1 MKISYTILA
10 GFFSILLLFVT
21 TTFINYRQSEL
32 INENSEALTRS
43 STILKHSNRFQ
54 RNVLN
59 MVSGLRGYLLTNEP
73 FFIQAYDSAMH
84 ENDDILHELSELIP
98 DSSAQ
103 GSMLAGISALNSHWL
118 AEFGKPLI
126 EARRL
131 AGGSDSSMAAFNKL
145 YRAKMV
151 TGIEKNINRS
161 LQNKFREF
169 SNYEYASREEQRAG
183 LTASIQNTKRISFFL
198 TMFSIIAG
206 ISIAVFL
213 ANYISSGVV
222 KMVRMAE
229 SISQGHYKVSM
240 RATGKDELSS
250 LARALN
256 HMAGVLAENISLL
269 KRKNDELDQFAYIV
283 SHDLKAPL
291 RGIDNVVTWIEEDH
305 TTELS
310 PKVTEYLDLI
320 KGRIKRAEN
329 LLNGILSYSRVGREL
344 QQRETVDVNQLIEE
358 VRESLPPHSGI
369 QLEVQA
375 ALPVLQTEKLPLLQ
389 VFTNLITNAYK
400 YHDKPQGYVKVYFQH
415 LGPTYEFYV
424 EDNGPGIAQEYH
436 RKIFTIFQTLEE
448 RDSFESTGV
457 GLSIV
462 KKILDDRKL
471 SIRVQS
477 EPGRG
482 ATFIF
487 TWRANE

>member
-10 GFFSILLLFVT
+10 GFFIILLLFVT
-21 TTFINYRQSEL
+21 TTFINYRQSER

-59 MVSGLRGYLLTNEP
+59 MVSGLRGYLLTNEA
-73 FFIQAYDSAMH
+73 FFMQAYDSAMH
-84 ENDDILHELSELIP
+84 ENDAILKELSELIA
-98 DSSAQ
+98 DSAAQ
-103 GSMLAGISALNSHWL
+103 GHILTEIVALNTHWL
-118 AEFGKPLI
+118 TEFGKPLI
-126 EARRL
+126 EARRS
-131 AGGSDSSMAAFNKL
+131 ANGSDSSMAAFNKL

-169 SNYEYASREEQRAG
+169 SNYEYSAREEQRAM
-183 LTASIQNTKRISFFL
+183 LTASIQNTRRISFFL
-198 TMFSIIAG
+198 TVLSIIAG
-206 ISIAVFL
+206 IGIAIFL

-256 HMAGVLAENISLL
+256 RMAGVLEENISLL

-305 TTELS
+305 TSELS
-310 PKVTEYLDLI
+310 FKVSEYLGLI

-344 QQRETVDVNQLIEE
+344 QQREKVDVNQLIEE

-369 QLEVQA
+369 RLEVQA

-400 YHDKPQGYVKVYFQH
+400 YHDKPHGYVKVYFKH

-436 RKIFTIFQTLEE
+436 KKIFTIFQTLEE

-471 SIRVQS
+471 SIRVRS
-477 EPGRG
+477 EPGQG